1 MKKSIIA
8 LTLTSLFCANAW
20 AKVRTVSQDVATPAQ
35 YTTVAAAITASVA
48 GDTIYI
54 HGSVAQYPNF
64 TVNKIN
70 LTFIGAGY
78 APVKD
83 NPLATNLNVVY
94 LDTTGNNQT
103 GRGAK
108 FIGLNI
114 YNIAVGSNWG
124 GSTAAKNKNVVVSR
138 CRINYIAVSGDNW
151 TITNNVIESY
161 ISIDSHASIL
171 VANNIFDNAYVNNSS
186 QSSVIIT
193 NNLFYKGYCLSNV
206 TNSSFNNNI
215 LFGTN
220 VAYYTN
226 NQNNVMN
233 NNLTYAIFGITGSG
247 ETLPTAN
254 NSGASNITNTDP
266 MFTYELSTGSTTFSL
281 DYDFTL
287 QAGSPAIGTAN
298 DSGDIGIYGGPY
310 PWVDATGMSNL
321 PFVDHLNISSVVP
334 QNGNINVDV
343 KAKRHK

>member
-1 MKKSIIA
+1 
-8 LTLTSLFCANAW
+8 
-20 AKVRTVSQDVATPAQ
+20 
-35 YTTVAAAITASVA
+35 
-48 GDTIYI
+48 
-54 HGSVAQYPNF
+54 
-64 TVNKIN
+64 
-70 LTFIGAGY
+70 
-78 APVKD
+78 
-83 NPLATNLNVVY
+83 
-94 LDTTGNNQT
+94 TGNNQT

-151 TITNNVIESY
+151 TITNNVIENY